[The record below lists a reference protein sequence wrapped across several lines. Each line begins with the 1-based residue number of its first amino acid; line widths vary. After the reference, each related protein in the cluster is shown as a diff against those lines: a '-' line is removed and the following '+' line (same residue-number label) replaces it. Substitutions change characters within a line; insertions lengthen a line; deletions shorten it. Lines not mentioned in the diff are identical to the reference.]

1 MSISTRRDRPV
12 PADAV
17 QQPYQDRSNSVRKL
31 IASTWIDVVSLIV
44 IVIVAVYWI
53 RYNRAHSLK
62 AKYTP
67 EGTAHEDWKGKTD
80 KDNNPL

>member
-1 MSISTRRDRPV
+1 MDPNPPTPAFQLAILLLISLELL
-12 PADAV
+12 AAV
-17 QQPYQDRSNSVRKL
+17 IGNDVLLVAVL
-31 IASTWIDVVSLIV
+31 ILIV
-44 IVIVAVYWI
+44 IVAAYWI
-53 RYNRAHSLK
+53 WYIRAHSLK

>member
-1 MSISTRRDRPV
+1 MDPNPPTLAFQLAILLLISLEIL
-12 PADAV
+12 AV
-17 QQPYQDRSNSVRKL
+17 VIRN
-31 IASTWIDVVSLIV
+31 DVLLVAVLIV

-53 RYNRAHSLK
+53 RYARSRSLK

-67 EGTAHEDWKGKTD
+67 DGTAHEDWKGKTD

>member
-1 MSISTRRDRPV
+1 MDPNPPRPAFQLAILLLISLELL
-12 PADAV
+12 AV
-17 QQPYQDRSNSVRKL
+17 VIRN
-31 IASTWIDVVSLIV
+31 DVLLVAVLIV

-53 RYNRAHSLK
+53 RYIRAHSLK